1 MASENKF
8 GTLVRD
14 HLGAWP
20 HPYFL
25 PSPLPETVSISEPTW
40 EKLLFAQGALGE
52 LAALTRVLRPSEL
65 GLKFALFQEALSSSR
80 IEGTQ
85 ASLVEVLQADLV
97 KETISQDAEEVL
109 NYFQALDFAVSAISE
124 FPLARRVICAAHEIL
139 MQGERGRAK
148 TPGEFRRTPVWV
160 GSYNS
165 TPESAKF
172 IPPLP
177 NHLTDLFAEWEVF
190 VNSNLEMPLI
200 IKLALA
206 HYQFETIHPFLD
218 GNGRI
223 GRIVIELMLVRAG
236 VLGGP
241 YLGIS
246 RFIEQNRDE
255 YYDVLENVRVAGD
268 IEGLVRYFAQGI
280 ETEALRTS
288 KKLEA
293 LISLREQWIKKFSPQ
308 SKSMPG
314 LIYLILEHPILTVG
328 EVQSRL
334 GVSQPTA
341 STLLRSAQ
349 KLGLLTSRGQVG
361 RGRRET
367 WISEPVWQILS
378 PFEAS

>member
-1 MASENKF
+1 MASETKF

-20 HPYFL
+20 YPYFL
-25 PSPLPETVSISEPTW
+25 PNSLPKTVSVSEPTW

-97 KETISQDAEEVL
+97 KETVSQDAEEVL
-109 NYFQALDFAVSAISE
+109 NYFQAMDFAVSAISE

-139 MQGERGRAK
+139 MQGERGRSK

-177 NHLTDLFAEWEVF
+177 SHLTELFAEWEVF

-223 GRIVIELMLVRAG
+223 GRIIIELMLVRAG

-255 YYDVLENVRVAGD
+255 YYDVLENVRVVGD

-293 LISLREQWIKKFSPQ
+293 LISLREQWIKKFSTQ

-314 LIYLILEHPILTVG
+314 LIYLLLEHPILTVS
-328 EVQSRL
+328 EAQSRL

-349 KLGLLTSRGQVG
+349 KLGLITSRGQVG

-378 PFEAS
+378 PFEAA